1 MNFVVSPIIKLL
13 GVATIVLA
21 TLGYIN
27 ILRSDNKALEVS
39 VERYKLMSEHN
50 ASVAND
56 NAKLLLQQQND
67 YQQLFSNYKELMNN
81 IDIQNKNQLTK
92 EKEVVRYVERLP
104 EGFEKQCLNMFVPAD
119 IGRVQN
125 N

>member
-1 MNFVVSPIIKLL
+1 
-13 GVATIVLA
+13 
-21 TLGYIN
+21 
-27 ILRSDNKALEVS
+27 LEAS

-67 YQQLFSNYKELMNN
+67 YQQLFSNYKELMDN

-104 EGFEKQCLNMFVPAD
+104 EGFEKQCLNMFVPAN
-119 IGRVQN
+119 ISRVQN

>member
-27 ILRSDNKALEVS
+27 ILRSDNKALEAS

>member
-13 GVATIVLA
+13 VVATIVLA

-27 ILRSDNKALEVS
+27 ILRSDNKALEAS

-67 YQQLFSNYKELMNN
+67 YQQLFFNYKELMNN